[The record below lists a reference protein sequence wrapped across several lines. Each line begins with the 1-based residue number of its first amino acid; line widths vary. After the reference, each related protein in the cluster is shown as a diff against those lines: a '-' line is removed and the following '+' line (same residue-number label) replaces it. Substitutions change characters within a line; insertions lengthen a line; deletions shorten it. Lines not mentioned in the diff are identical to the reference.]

1 MSRAAQESHDALIRF
16 FEEGI
21 PFNRYLGLKV
31 VDLSLGHCTLRVPY
45 QPALVG
51 DASRPAIHG
60 GVISTLADTAGGLA
74 VFSMAG
80 ALDARVS
87 TVDLRVDYYSP
98 APLEDLYAVAE
109 VVRLGNRVGIAR
121 IAIHA
126 GDATRVLAEGKG
138 VYNVHKPRTIP
149 ASP

>member
-1 MSRAAQESHDALIRF
+1 MSRAAQETHDALIRF

-31 VDLSLGHCTLRVPY
+31 VDISAGHCTLRVPY

-60 GVISTLADTAGGLA
+60 GVISSLADTAGGLA

-80 ALDARVS
+80 SVEARVS

-121 IAIHA
+121 IAIHS
-126 GDATRVLAEGKG
+126 GDPTRVLAEGKG
-138 VYNVHKPRTIP
+138 VYNVHKPRGATP
-149 ASP
+149 A